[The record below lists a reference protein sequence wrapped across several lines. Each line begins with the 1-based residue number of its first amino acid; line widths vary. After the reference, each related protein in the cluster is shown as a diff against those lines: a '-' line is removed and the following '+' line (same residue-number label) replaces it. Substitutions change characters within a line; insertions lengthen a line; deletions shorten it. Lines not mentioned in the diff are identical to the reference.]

1 MGIPGITTEKGE
13 SHMQEKVEAFLRK
26 CQNAKNAE
34 TVSYRYKVLE
44 YAGLLTDKMEFVEVT
59 KAEYEDALKEQQ
71 GTNYGNDGKFYVFK
85 KVPVEVS
92 DEEFAAVEKEIP
104 EKVLE
109 KLKKKTASDKKEKN
123 KAVLIFMILA
133 CVMWAGGLILAIS
146 TSVTATNVF
155 YDSFRQYD
163 FSFSVFLSTLL
174 SYVPYGAVFFF
185 LAVLCRRFGMD
196 IRRTDVGK

>member
-1 MGIPGITTEKGE
+1 
-13 SHMQEKVEAFLRK
+13 MQERVEAFLRK

-34 TVSYRYKVLE
+34 EFSYRYKVLE

-71 GTNYGNDGKFYVFK
+71 GTNFGNDGKYYVFK

-92 DEEFAAVEKEIP
+92 DEEFAAVEKESP
-104 EKVLE
+104 EKVLN
-109 KLKKKTASDKKEKN
+109 KLKKVTTSTKKEKN
-123 KAVLIFMILA
+123 KAVVIFMVLA
-133 CVMWAGGLILAIS
+133 CIMWVGGLILAIS

-174 SYVPYGAVFFF
+174 SYVPYGAVLFL
-185 LAVLCRRFGMD
+185 LAVLCKRFGMD
-196 IRRTDVGK
+196 IGRTDVRQ